1 MTIQFY
7 KTSTMEHV
15 FQASAVQNGVTA
27 GNYHTDFFPSLLP
40 HLQSSLSF
48 SVFLCSKRLKRRKR
62 LEKHNFT
69 HSCHLLGVPDLKQVI
84 ESLKRRGFES
94 CLLCFRGRDY
104 PFVSILHVHR
114 VVFSPA

>member
-15 FQASAVQNGVTA
+15 FQASAVQNGVAA

-48 SVFLCSKRLKRRKR
+48 SGFFVFKEA
-62 LEKHNFT
+62 EKKKEAGKT
-69 HSCHLLGVPDLKQVI
+69 
-84 ESLKRRGFES
+84 
-94 CLLCFRGRDY
+94 
-104 PFVSILHVHR
+104 
-114 VVFSPA
+114 